1 MKHFLRMPLL
11 LLLCAAMPFAGF
23 AADQAK
29 QAVPPGTL
37 SSAHQALDAATAA
50 GAATAATTLYEDANV
65 RLRFADANWNANK
78 ENDRYVA
85 RLQAEKAYYAARAA
99 EAKARWL
106 GQVTTGR
113 NLQSDISHFGGKSD
127 LVIQDEPSSVTI
139 DRGSAT
145 ADKINV
151 AQAALDQAKTAG
163 AGQIQDSDLATA
175 EADLKTAKTINRVQ
189 KHSDSADHLAY
200 VAEMIGRRGYYRARL
215 TEVSRSI
222 PSLQL
227 ERTRL
232 AQAASEAQAAA
243 ERLQRQQAEKQAAD
257 LRHQLEQESANR
269 QAQQT
274 ELDRLRAQIDENR
287 RLMQTRMDQDRTARG
302 DAERQLDQAFTRYEQ
317 AIPTG
322 TSADVDAARRKVE
335 DQQIALRSIQEREKL
350 NEQAMAAEI
359 EGLRNDLERQRSSGK
374 VNADVLAQRQQEVLQ
389 RQADL
394 DLVRQEREAAARAR
408 TAADKVAQESVARA
422 LQRRQ
427 EVEAQATQLKQ
438 QVAQA
443 QAQAQQA
450 QQAQAQAQQAQ
461 QQAQAQAQQAQQA
474 QQQAQAQA
482 QQAQQQAQQ
491 AQAELERTRS
501 ELQRRDMQEA
511 LAKIAATRTS
521 ERGLIVTLP
530 GIFFDTGKTSL
541 KAGAK
546 STLDKIAAQI
556 KNDDRVRVSVEG
568 HTDSVGVKEKNQAL
582 SEKRAAAVKDY
593 LVVVGVPAGRI
604 TSLGKG
610 DSEPVATNKSAA
622 GRQQNRRVE
631 LVITQ

>member
-1 MKHFLRMPLL
+1 MKQFLRMPLL
-11 LLLCAAMPFAGF
+11 LLLCAMPFAGF

-37 SSAHQALDAATAA
+37 SGAQQAFDAATAA

-65 RLRFADANWNANK
+65 RLRFADANWNATK

-85 RLQAEKAYYAARAA
+85 RLRAEEAYYAARAA

-113 NLQSDISHFGGKSD
+113 NLQSDISRFGGKSD

-163 AGQIQDSDLATA
+163 VGQIQDSDLATA
-175 EADLKTAKTINRVQ
+175 EADLKTAKTINRAQ

-215 TEVSRSI
+215 AEVSRSI

-232 AQAASEAQAAA
+232 AQAASEAQAVA
-243 ERLQRQQAEKQAAD
+243 ERQQRQQAEKQAAD
-257 LRHQLEQESANR
+257 LRHQLDEESANR
-269 QAQQT
+269 QAQQA

-287 RLMQTRMDQDRTARG
+287 RLMQTRMDQDRTARV

-317 AIPTG
+317 TIPTG
-322 TSADVDAARRKVE
+322 TPADVDAARRKVE
-335 DQQIALRSIQEREKL
+335 DQQIALRSIQERERL

-374 VNADVLAQRQQEVLQ
+374 VNADVLAQRQQELAQ

-394 DLVRQEREAAARAR
+394 DLVRQERDAAIRAR
-408 TAADKVAQESVARA
+408 TTADKVAQEAIAHA

-443 QAQAQQA
+443 QQQA
-450 QQAQAQAQQAQ
+450 QQAQAQAQQQ
-461 QQAQAQAQQAQQA
+461 VQQAQAQAQQQVA
-474 QQQAQAQA
+474 
-482 QQAQQQAQQ
+482 QAQQQAQQ

-501 ELQRRDMQEA
+501 EMQRREMQEA

-541 KAGAK
+541 KTGAK

-556 KNDDRVRVSVEG
+556 KNNDRVRVSVEG
-568 HTDSVGVKEKNQAL
+568 HTDSVGSKEKNQAL

-593 LVVVGVPAGRI
+593 LVVAGVPAGRI